1 MKKMC
6 LWLVLLA
13 GCGQPAAPVI
23 VDDAVTFSVGPGAAP
38 EMRLLRWTGLLTN
51 STAKPVVNFDIRL
64 LAADGTVLLNHP
76 TLYAIDPGATH
87 RLSGDVDIF
96 IDMKVKRVELVII
109 EEKK

>member
-13 GCGQPAAPVI
+13 GCGQPTAPVI
-23 VDDAVTFSVGPGAAP
+23 VDEAVTFSVGAGAAP
-38 EMRLLRWTGLLTN
+38 DMRLLHWTGLLTN
-51 STAKPVVNFDIRL
+51 PTAKPVVDLDIRL

-76 TLYAIDPGATH
+76 TLYAIDPGTTQ

-96 IDMKVKRVELVII
+96 ADMVVNKVELVIV